1 MNSVLI
7 DRSVGRPDSERKE
20 DIVKRV
26 ALVVFI
32 SALLIFVQAAP
43 VVSGGDGLLRIID
56 ARNQG
61 LYSWTAGL
69 SFAGDDHGA
78 EHMNDWNIRTWDNS
92 VFRAFASWVP
102 FEPFEVTGAL
112 GLGYSYPVLM
122 AGVSP
127 SVGLWDLELGAKYT
141 WPLEFW
147 TVGADA
153 RLFLP
158 TRSSVLGGPRFGGA
172 LRALATTEMDIYA
185 FHLNL
190 GGRILEDP
198 ALLMGAGAAIHYE
211 FLNPYLELSAEFLP
225 DSFPLRLTPG
235 LRIFTNA
242 GISLYYAAD
251 FGLNRDGR
259 SIDLEDNQYLNQ
271 ISVGVAYSPVQQI
284 AKRRATLLVQVG
296 DASTDQPIP
305 AQVIIAEHYPSV
317 FVIGPSG
324 KRNLDVQSGRYKVTV
339 SAPGYL
345 AQTYTINFSPRRT
358 TAIDLKL
365 EPDRTGARL
374 IVKTIDRQTGV
385 AIPGAAV
392 TAGGVTLISNDF
404 GEARFS
410 VPPGSYRIDAVT
422 EGYMPQ
428 SETVVVSATMPL
440 AVTISMLR
448 GDARIRITGIYFPSG
463 SAVIP
468 PSSYPAIDEA
478 LRLLDA
484 GSNVRIEVQ
493 GHTDSQG
500 SAESN
505 LLLSQRRAEAV
516 RDYLIRV
523 HGISP
528 DRLAAR
534 GYGESEP
541 LASNDTEAGRAQNR
555 RVELV
560 VLP

>member
-1 MNSVLI
+1 
-7 DRSVGRPDSERKE
+7 
-20 DIVKRV
+20 
-26 ALVVFI
+26 
-32 SALLIFVQAAP
+32 
-43 VVSGGDGLLRIID
+43 VVSGGEGLVRIID

-61 LYSWTAGL
+61 LYSWTAGI

-78 EHMNDWNIRTWDNS
+78 DHMNDLNISTWDNA
-92 VFRAFASWVP
+92 VFRVFGSWVP

-112 GLGYSYPVLM
+112 GLGYSYPVQM

-127 SVGLWDLELGAKYT
+127 SVGPWDLELGAKYT

-158 TRSSVLGGPRFGGA
+158 TRSSFLGGPRFGGS
-172 LRALATTEMDIYA
+172 LRALASTEMNIYA

-190 GGRILEDP
+190 GGRMLEDP
-198 ALLMGAGAAIHYE
+198 ALLMGAGAEIKYE
-211 FLNPYLELSAEFLP
+211 FLNPYLELSTEFLP

-235 LRIFTNA
+235 LRVFTNV
-242 GISLYYAAD
+242 GISFYYAAD

-259 SIDLEDNQYLNQ
+259 NIDMDGDQYVNQ
-271 ISVGVAYSPVQQI
+271 ISVGAAYSPVQHI
-284 AKRRATLLVQVG
+284 AKRRATLLVQVR
-296 DASTDQPIP
+296 DASTDQPIA
-305 AQVIIAEHYPSV
+305 AQVIISEHYPSV
-317 FVIGPSG
+317 FVVGPSG
-324 KRNLDVQSGRYKVTV
+324 KRKLDVQSGRYKVTV
-339 SAPGYL
+339 SASGYL
-345 AQTYTINFSPRRT
+345 AQTYTVNFSPHRAT
-358 TAIDLKL
+358 VLDLKL

-385 AIPGAAV
+385 AIPGASV
-392 TAGGVTLISNDF
+392 TAGGVTLVTSDF
-404 GEARFS
+404 GEARFNL
-410 VPPGSYRIDAVT
+410 PPGSYRIDAT
-422 EGYMPQ
+422 AQGYIPQ
-428 SETVVVSATMPL
+428 SETVVLSPTMPL

-448 GDARIRITGIYFPSG
+448 GDARVRISGIYFPSG

-468 PSSYPAIDEA
+468 PSSYPAIDDA
-478 LRLLDA
+478 IRLIDA

-505 LLLSQRRAEAV
+505 LWLSQRRAEAV

-528 DRLAAR
+528 DRLTAR

-541 LASNDTEAGRAQNR
+541 IASNDTEAGRAQNR